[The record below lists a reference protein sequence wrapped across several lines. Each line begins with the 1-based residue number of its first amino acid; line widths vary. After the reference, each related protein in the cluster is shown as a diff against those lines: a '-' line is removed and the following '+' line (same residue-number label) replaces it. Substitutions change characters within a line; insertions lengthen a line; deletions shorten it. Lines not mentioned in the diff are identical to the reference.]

1 MEKALCPNWLWPLTN
16 PFAINARQYVTM
28 SNAKLKTKIRQ
39 LFNAHL
45 ESMGFLL
52 ERARIPERKLLG
64 LRQGI
69 EFQPGTGHLE
79 GKYALNVYWSFMHSL
94 DEGIS
99 MSAVK
104 RIGHLTGGPDRW
116 FSRELDSLDTDF
128 QFVEELVLGTALP
141 YLVQHDSISKI
152 ISSYEAG
159 TLSQTDAFGGD
170 IGWRHFNLGFCYSS
184 LCKTDAAIHHFNEVV
199 TKYSDAPS
207 AWAQHRKLSAYDYIS
222 QLRDK

>member
-104 RIGHLTGGPDRW
+104 RIGHLTRGPDRW
-116 FSRELDSLDTDF
+116 FSRELDSLGRI
-128 QFVEELVLGTALP
+128 GTW
-141 YLVQHDSISKI
+141 Y
-152 ISSYEAG
+152 G
-159 TLSQTDAFGGD
+159 
-170 IGWRHFNLGFCYSS
+170 SS
-184 LCKTDAAIHHFNEVV
+184 LPCTTRLNFQNH
-199 TKYSDAPS
+199 
-207 AWAQHRKLSAYDYIS
+207 
-222 QLRDK
+222 